1 MPGLLR
7 TSITWWAPSLQMAS
21 RLCRTTFRWLLFG
34 AMIVS
39 CLAAPADN
47 CRTLYDKGRDAE
59 ARQDYIAAYNYY
71 HAAYEQSPA
80 NITYRASF
88 QRARFYAANAYLH
101 QGESAQQGGKLLD
114 AMADYQ
120 RSLAI
125 DPSSFIAQQLLNQVT
140 AQLRKEGESKDG
152 TPVAGE
158 TPDEALEGPVKLKA
172 IVATPI
178 TLSMTEDA
186 EVIFQSLAKLAGINV
201 LFDAE
206 FAPRRLH
213 VDLNGVTLQE
223 ALEVAAMQSRAF
235 WRPVTPNT
243 IFVASDTPAKRKEL
257 EQSVVRT
264 FYLSSLTQP
273 NELQDVV
280 NILRTLL
287 DTQRLQQFPAQHA
300 IVMRG
305 TPAQILMA
313 GKLIKDLDKAQPEV
327 VVDVVIMQVS
337 RDKLKD
343 VGINPPTSV
352 TANLQ
357 NSSTST
363 TSSSSSSTSSSSS
376 STSSSTT
383 GSISLNTLGNLNA
396 TNFQLTIS
404 EATAS
409 FLLTDSNSKI
419 LQQPQLRSIDGQKAS
434 LKLGERVP
442 VATGSY
448 TSGTTSTSAL
458 VNTQF
463 NYIDVG
469 VNLDVTPLVLNVD
482 DVMLKMSI
490 DISAVDDYQNI
501 GGINEPVIGQRKI
514 EHEVQLKNGEVSL
527 IGGLLEE
534 DEIRNLS
541 GYPGLS
547 KIPFLRYLFSE
558 NKKELKD
565 NELVFV
571 VIPHVVRIREID
583 KANTRTIDVGT
594 ATTLQLHDGSQDG
607 AQAQQGD
614 DHSQGQR

>member
-1 MPGLLR
+1 LL
-7 TSITWWAPSLQMAS
+7 L
-21 RLCRTTFRWLLFG
+21 G
-34 AMIVS
+34 AIVVS
-39 CLAAPADN
+39 CLTASATDN
-47 CRTLYDKGRDAE
+47 AHTLYEKGRDAE

-71 HAAYEQSPA
+71 HAAYEQSPKD
-80 NITYRASF
+80 ITYRASF
-88 QRARFYAANAYLH
+88 QRARFYAATAYVH
-101 QGESAQQGGKLLD
+101 HGENERQAGQLLQ
-114 AMADYQ
+114 ALADYQ
-120 RSLAI
+120 RALAV
-125 DPSSFIAQQLLNQVT
+125 DPSSFIAQQLLNSVT
-140 AQLRKEGESKDG
+140 QELRKEGENKDR
-152 TPVAGE
+152 TTNATEAPGE
-158 TPDEALEGPVKLKA
+158 TLDGPVELKA
-172 IVATPI
+172 IVAAPI
-178 TLSMTEDA
+178 TLNMTEDSK
-186 EVIFQSLAKLAGINV
+186 VIFQSLANLAGINV
-201 LFDAE
+201 LFDAD
-206 FAPRRLH
+206 FAPRRVQ
-213 VDLNGVTLQE
+213 VDLSEVTLQE

-235 WRPVTPNT
+235 WRPVTSNT

-257 EQSVVRT
+257 EQNAVRT

-287 DTQRLQQFPAQHA
+287 DTQHLQQFPAQHA

-305 TPAQILMA
+305 TPAQIVMA
-313 GKLIKDLDKAQPEV
+313 DKLIKDLDKAQPEV

-337 RDKLKD
+337 RDTLKD
-343 VGINPPTSV
+343 VGVNPPTSV
-352 TANLQ
+352 SVNLQ
-357 NSSTST
+357 NNSTST
-363 TSSSSSSTSSSSS
+363 TSSSSSSGTTSSSSS
-376 STSSSTT
+376 SSSSTT

-409 FLLTDSNSKI
+409 FLFTDSNSKI
-419 LQQPQLRSIDGQKAS
+419 LQQPQLRSLDGQKAS

-448 TSGTTSTSAL
+448 TSGTTSASAL

-469 VNLDVTPLVLNVD
+469 VNLDITPLVLNVD

-490 DISAVDDYQNI
+490 DISAVDSYQNI

-541 GYPGLS
+541 GYPGLA
-547 KIPFLRYLFSE
+547 KIPFLRYLFSK

-583 KANTRTIDVGT
+583 KANMRTIDVGT
-594 ATTLQLHDGSQDG
+594 ATTLQLHNGSQG
-607 AQAQQGD
+607 ATQVQQHD
-614 DHSQGQR
+614 DRSQGQR

>member
-1 MPGLLR
+1 MVGLLR
-7 TSITWWAPSLQMAS
+7 AS
-21 RLCRTTFRWLLFG
+21 TTRAVFPLCRPLRRWLLFG
-34 AMIVS
+34 AIVVS
-39 CLAAPADN
+39 CLTASAADN
-47 CRTLYDKGRDAE
+47 AHTLYEKGRDAE
-59 ARQDYIAAYNYY
+59 ARLDYIAAYNYY
-71 HAAYEQSPA
+71 HAAYERSPTD
-80 NITYRASF
+80 ITYRASF
-88 QRARFYAANAYLH
+88 QRTRFYAASVYVH
-101 QGESAQQGGKLLD
+101 HGESAQQAGKLLD

-125 DPSSFIAQQLLNQVT
+125 DPSSFIALQLLNRVST
-140 AQLRKEGESKDG
+140 ELRKEGENKDKTTDAG
-152 TPVAGE
+152 KAPGE
-158 TPDEALEGPVKLKA
+158 TLDGPVQLKA

-186 EVIFQSLAKLAGINV
+186 KVIFQSLAKLAGINV
-201 LFDAE
+201 LFDGD
-206 FAPRRLH
+206 FAPRRVH

-223 ALEVAAMQSRAF
+223 ALEMAAMQSRSF

-257 EQSVVRT
+257 EQNVLRT

-305 TPAQILMA
+305 TPAQIVMA
-313 GKLIKDLDKAQPEV
+313 DKLIKDLDKAQPEV

-352 TANLQ
+352 SVNLQ
-357 NSSTST
+357 NNSTST
-363 TSSSSSSTSSSSS
+363 TSSSSSSTTSSSS

-396 TNFQLTIS
+396 TNFELTIS

-409 FLLTDSNSKI
+409 FLFTDSNSKI

-448 TSGTTSTSAL
+448 TTGTTSVSAL

-469 VNLDVTPLVLNVD
+469 VNLDITPLVLNVD

-490 DISAVDDYQNI
+490 DISAVDSYQNI

-514 EHEVQLKNGEVSL
+514 EHEVQLKNGEISL

-583 KANTRTIDVGT
+583 NVNTRSIDVGT
-594 ATTLQLHDGSQDG
+594 ATTLQLHHSSQDG
-607 AQAQQGD
+607 AQTQQGD

>member
-1 MPGLLR
+1 MVGLQR
-7 TSITWWAPSLQMAS
+7 PS
-21 RLCRTTFRWLLFG
+21 TTRAVLSLGSPFRRWLLFG
-34 AMIVS
+34 AIVVS
-39 CLAAPADN
+39 CLTASAADN
-47 CRTLYDKGRDAE
+47 AHTLYEKGRDAE

-71 HAAYEQSPA
+71 HAAYEQSPKD
-80 NITYRASF
+80 ITYRVSF
-88 QRARFYAANAYLH
+88 QRARFYAATAYVH
-101 QGESAQQGGKLLD
+101 HGENDQQAGQLLQ
-114 AMADYQ
+114 ALADYQ
-120 RSLAI
+120 RALSV
-125 DPSSFIAQQLLNQVT
+125 DPSSFIAQQLLNSVT
-140 AQLRKEGESKDG
+140 QELRKEGENKDR
-152 TPVAGE
+152 TTNATEVPGE
-158 TPDEALEGPVKLKA
+158 TLEGPVELKA

-186 EVIFQSLAKLAGINV
+186 KVIFQSLGKLAGINV
-201 LFDAE
+201 LFDAD
-206 FAPRRLH
+206 FAPRRVH

-235 WRPVTPNT
+235 WRPVTRNT

-257 EQSVVRT
+257 EQNVVRT

-280 NILRTLL
+280 NLLRTLL

-300 IVMRG
+300 IVIRG

-313 GKLIKDLDKAQPEV
+313 NELIKDLDKAQPEV

-337 RDKLKD
+337 RDTLKD

-352 TANLQ
+352 SANLQ

-363 TSSSSSSTSSSSS
+363 TSSSSSSTTSSSS
-376 STSSSTT
+376 STSSTTT

-409 FLLTDSNSKI
+409 FLFTDSNSKI

-448 TSGTTSTSAL
+448 TSGTTSASAL

-469 VNLDVTPLVLNVD
+469 VNLDITPLVLNVD

-490 DISAVDDYQNI
+490 DISAVDSYQNI

-594 ATTLQLHDGSQDG
+594 ATTIQVHSGSQG
-607 AQAQQGD
+607 ATQAQQGG
-614 DHSQGQR
+614 DHPQDQR

>member
-1 MPGLLR
+1 MVGLLY
-7 TSITWWAPSLQMAS
+7 PSTTRAVLP
-21 RLCRTTFRWLLFG
+21 LCRPLRHWLLFG
-34 AMIVS
+34 AIALS
-39 CLAAPADN
+39 GLTAPAADN
-47 CRTLYDKGRDAE
+47 VHTLYEKGRDAE

-71 HAAYEQSPA
+71 HAAYEQSPKD
-80 NITYRASF
+80 ITYRACF
-88 QRARFYAANAYLH
+88 QRARFYAATAYVH
-101 QGESAQQGGKLLD
+101 RGENEQQAGQLLE
-114 AMADYQ
+114 ALGDYQ
-120 RSLAI
+120 RALSV
-125 DPSSFIAQQLLNQVT
+125 DPSSFIAQQLLNRVSLE
-140 AQLRKEGESKDG
+140 LRKGRENKDRTTSAAETSNESLG
-152 TPVAGE
+152 
-158 TPDEALEGPVKLKA
+158 GPVELKA
-172 IVATPI
+172 FAATPI
-178 TLSMTEDA
+178 TLNLTEDA
-186 EVIFQSLAKLAGINV
+186 KVVFQSLASLAGINV
-201 LFDAE
+201 LFDAD
-206 FAPRRLH
+206 FALRRIH
-213 VDLNGVTLQE
+213 VDLSGVTLQE
-223 ALEVAAMQSRAF
+223 ALKVTAMQSRAF

-305 TPAQILMA
+305 TPAQIVMA
-313 GKLIKDLDKAQPEV
+313 DKLIKDLDKAQPEV
-327 VVDVVIMQVS
+327 VVDVIIMQVS

-352 TANLQ
+352 SANLQ

-363 TSSSSSSTSSSSS
+363 SSSSSNSTTSSSS
-376 STSSSTT
+376 STSSSTS

-409 FLLTDSNSKI
+409 FLFTDSNSKI

-442 VATGSY
+442 VATGSF
-448 TSGTTSTSAL
+448 TSGTTSASAL

-469 VNLDVTPLVLNVD
+469 VNLDITPLVLNVD
-482 DVMLKMSI
+482 DVMLKMAI
-490 DISAVDDYQNI
+490 DISAVDSYQNI

-514 EHEVQLKNGEVSL
+514 EHQVQLKNGEVSL

-547 KIPFLRYLFSE
+547 GIPFLRYLFSE

-571 VIPHVVRIREID
+571 VIPHVVRIREIER
-583 KANTRTIDVGT
+583 ANTRTIDVGT
-594 ATTLQLHDGSQDG
+594 ASSIQVHNSAQDG
-607 AQAQQGD
+607 TQAQQEG
-614 DHSQGQR
+614 DHSPVQH

>member
-1 MPGLLR
+1 MVGLLG
-7 TSITWWAPSLQMAS
+7 PSTNRAVLP
-21 RLCRTTFRWLLFG
+21 LCRPLRRWLLFG
-34 AMIVS
+34 AIVVS
-39 CLAAPADN
+39 CLTASAADN
-47 CRTLYDKGRDAE
+47 AHTLYEKGRDAE
-59 ARQDYIAAYNYY
+59 ALQDYIAAYNFY
-71 HAAYEQSPA
+71 HAAYEQSPKD
-80 NITYRASF
+80 ITYRASF
-88 QRARFYAANAYLH
+88 QRARFCAATAYVH
-101 QGESAQQGGKLLD
+101 QGENEQQAGQLLQ
-114 AMADYQ
+114 ALADYQ
-120 RSLAI
+120 RALSV
-125 DPSSFIAQQLLNQVT
+125 DPSSFIAQQLLNRVT
-140 AQLRKEGESKDG
+140 QELRKEGENKDR
-152 TPVAGE
+152 TTNASEAPRE
-158 TPDEALEGPVKLKA
+158 TLDGPVELKA
-172 IVATPI
+172 IVAAPI
-178 TLSMTEDA
+178 TLNMTEDA
-186 EVIFQSLAKLAGINV
+186 KVIFQSLTKLAGINV
-201 LFDAE
+201 LFDAD
-206 FAPRRLH
+206 FAPHRVH

-264 FYLSSLTQP
+264 FYLSSLSQP

-305 TPAQILMA
+305 TPAQIVVA
-313 GKLIKDLDKAQPEV
+313 DKLIKDLDKAQPEV
-327 VVDVVIMQVS
+327 VVDIVIMQIS

-352 TANLQ
+352 SVNLQ

-363 TSSSSSSTSSSSS
+363 TSSSSSSTTSSSS

-396 TNFQLTIS
+396 TNFQLTIP

-409 FLLTDSNSKI
+409 FLFTDSNSKI

-469 VNLDVTPLVLNVD
+469 VNLDITPLVLNVD

-490 DISAVDDYQNI
+490 DISAVDSYQNI

-594 ATTLQLHDGSQDG
+594 ATTLQLHSSSKDGT
-607 AQAQQGD
+607 QAQEGD
-614 DHSQGQR
+614 DHSPGQR

>member
-1 MPGLLR
+1 MVGTLR
-7 TSITWWAPSLQMAS
+7 LSTTRAVFP
-21 RLCRTTFRWLLFG
+21 LCRPLRRWLLLG
-34 AMIVS
+34 AIVVS
-39 CLAAPADN
+39 CLTASAADN
-47 CRTLYDKGRDAE
+47 AHTLYEKGRDAE

-71 HAAYEQSPA
+71 HAAYEQSPKD
-80 NITYRASF
+80 ITYRASF
-88 QRARFYAANAYLH
+88 QRARFYAATAYVH
-101 QGESAQQGGKLLD
+101 HGENERQAGQLLQ
-114 AMADYQ
+114 ALADYQ
-120 RSLAI
+120 RALAV
-125 DPSSFIAQQLLNQVT
+125 DPSSFIAQQLLNSVT
-140 AQLRKEGESKDG
+140 QELRKEGENKDRTTNAAEAPG
-152 TPVAGE
+152 
-158 TPDEALEGPVKLKA
+158 EALDGPVELKA
-172 IVATPI
+172 IVAAPI
-178 TLSMTEDA
+178 TLNMTEDA
-186 EVIFQSLAKLAGINV
+186 KVIFQSLAKLAGINV
-201 LFDAE
+201 LFDAD
-206 FAPRRLH
+206 FAPRRVQ
-213 VDLNGVTLQE
+213 VDLSGVTLQE

-257 EQSVVRT
+257 EQNAVRT

-305 TPAQILMA
+305 TPPQIVMA
-313 GKLIKDLDKAQPEV
+313 DKLIKDLDKAPPEV

-337 RDKLKD
+337 RDTLKD
-343 VGINPPTSV
+343 VGVNPPTSV
-352 TANLQ
+352 SVNLQ
-357 NSSTST
+357 NNSTST
-363 TSSSSSSTSSSSS
+363 TSSSSSSGTTSSSSS
-376 STSSSTT
+376 SSSSTT

-409 FLLTDSNSKI
+409 FLFTDSNSKI
-419 LQQPQLRSIDGQKAS
+419 LQQPQLRSLDGQKAS

-448 TSGTTSTSAL
+448 TSGTTSASAL

-469 VNLDVTPLVLNVD
+469 VNVDITPLVLNVD
-482 DVMLKMSI
+482 DVRLKMSI
-490 DISAVDDYQNI
+490 DISAVDSYQNI

-541 GYPGLS
+541 GYPGLA

-594 ATTLQLHDGSQDG
+594 ATTLQLHNGSQD
-607 AQAQQGD
+607 ATQVQQHD
-614 DHSQGQR
+614 DGSQGQR